1 LRRAL
6 EHSHAGG
13 ASALEERARRELV
26 ATGARPRR
34 AALSGLESL
43 TPSELRVGELAGRGM
58 TTRQIADALFVT
70 PKTVEYHLRH
80 IYQKL
85 GINSREELAE
95 TMRRAGSGP

>member
-1 LRRAL
+1 
-6 EHSHAGG
+6 
-13 ASALEERARRELV
+13 
-26 ATGARPRR
+26 
-34 AALSGLESL
+34 
-43 TPSELRVGELAGRGM
+43 M

-70 PKTVEYHLRH
+70 PKTVDYHLRH